1 MRALRT
7 ATTGMAA
14 QNMNV
19 EVISNNIANM
29 NTIGFKKQRAE
40 FQDLMYQNVER
51 MGAQSSDSGTVV
63 PTGIQVGSGV
73 KTGSVYRIM
82 EDGSATLTSNDY
94 DVMIQGKG
102 YFQVELP
109 SGETAYTRAGNFS
122 LDDQGR
128 LVTTEGYLVQPSI
141 TIPQGTTGVTI
152 SKSGEVQVVTAGSG
166 ATAPTVVGQLQLATF
181 ANPAGLDAQGDNLFL
196 ESGASGAPNVSTPG
210 DTGYGTLLQ
219 GYTESSNVDAVSEIT
234 ALIVAQRAYEMN
246 SKVITTADEMLQ
258 TTSQLA
264 RA

>member
-1 MRALRT
+1 MS
-7 ATTGMAA
+7 A
-14 QNMNV
+14 QQMNV

-40 FQDLMYQNVER
+40 FQDLLYQNVER
-51 MGAQSSDSGTVV
+51 MGAQSSDAGTVV

-82 EDGSATLTSNDY
+82 EDGSATQTGNDY

-102 YFQVELP
+102 YFQIQLP

-128 LVTTEGYLVQPSI
+128 LVTTDGYLVQPSI
-141 TIPQGTTGVTI
+141 TIPQGTTGVSI
-152 SKSGEVQVVTAGSG
+152 SKAGEVSVTTAGV
-166 ATAPTVVGQLQLATF
+166 TAPTVVGQLQLATF

-210 DTGYGTLLQ
+210 DTGFGTLLQ